1 MDHYVREIDV
11 ALAAAGRTRALWART
26 YLDLELAPEH
36 RQTEEL
42 RCRLIDEVCSQ
53 RMAAFSGDAADN
65 SLFLSRVPLPVA
77 MGEAYQSTLRDAMDA
92 GRTIVGGIYVRGEF
106 VAEIPVV
113 SPEHYELIDAW
124 TLPPVAF
131 QKPGISAAEQS
142 ELNLAVKAFPGWVLG
157 GYGVNKRA
165 CNQLCPEICW
175 PYSSSKAT
183 HLRIDGS
190 IIDADPN
197 AFEPLGT
204 TIREALRDPMEP
216 PADGF
221 YEPRLDSSFF
231 SDEVRAKTELVH
243 AVLGPRTFEEV
254 CAGGRYRTPSGAS
267 ANAPEQR
274 LIEKIATQ
282 RDKQLVRTG
291 ETIISKQREEKVP
304 LLIVGVS
311 TLPLSSSQSAPNGDK
326 QWLGAATLVH
336 LSFLKP
342 TTGETQTLTGFEAAT
357 DEAARSAVRAKF
369 FPTARTDALVLA
381 ETRQAS
387 KHAVGAFKAMFPGS
401 FLAVVGPLTGK
412 DRVIIDPVAS
422 LEDND
427 VPAFIQALGF
437 TEPWPGKSG
446 DFSGISLDALE
457 GNMFT
462 PLSAKRSLW
471 LARAC
476 AWYHDLE
483 EGLVN
488 AADSGSP
495 KKLYVTM
502 EKGVPRVEIPGA
514 PAQMEDSFALTGEH
528 PVKKARLRG
537 AKKRKQSAQAVNTGE
552 LL

>member
-11 ALAAAGRTRALWART
+11 ALAAAGRTRDLWART
-26 YLDLELAPEH
+26 YLDLELLPEH
-36 RQTEEL
+36 RQTEDL
-42 RCRLIDEVCSQ
+42 RCRLIDEVCSE
-53 RMAAFSGDAADN
+53 RIALFSGGAADK
-65 SLFLSRVPLPVA
+65 SLSLSRVPLPVA
-77 MGEAYQSTLRDAMDA
+77 MGEAYQSTLRDAINA
-92 GRTIVGGIYVRGEF
+92 GRTIIGGIYVRGEF

-131 QKPGISAAEQS
+131 QKPGIGAGEQS

-157 GYGVNKRA
+157 GYGVNKRV
-165 CNQLCPEICW
+165 CKQLCPEISW
-175 PYSSSKAT
+175 PYSSSKT
-183 HLRIDGS
+183 TQLRIDGA
-190 IIDADPN
+190 IIDAEPK
-197 AFEPLGT
+197 AFEPLLT

-221 YEPRLDSSFF
+221 YEPRLDGSFF
-231 SDEVRAKTELVH
+231 SDGARAKTELVH

-267 ANAPEQR
+267 ANAPAQG

-282 RDKQLVRTG
+282 RGKQLVRTG
-291 ETIISKQREEKVP
+291 ETIISKKREEKVP

-311 TLPLSSSQSAPNGDK
+311 TLPLSCSKTAPNGDR
-326 QWLGAATLVH
+326 QWLGAAALVH

-342 TTGETQTLTGFEAAT
+342 TTGETQTLTGFEAAN
-357 DEAARSAVRAKF
+357 DEAARAAVRAKF

-387 KHAVGAFKAMFPGS
+387 KHAVGAFKAMFPGA
-401 FLAVVGPLTGK
+401 FFAVVGPLTGK

-446 DFSGISLDALE
+446 DFSGISLDALKE
-457 GNMFT
+457 NIFT
-462 PLSAKRSLW
+462 PLSAKRALW
-471 LARAC
+471 LAQAC
-476 AWYHDLE
+476 AWYHELE
-483 EGLVN
+483 ERLVS
-488 AADSGSP
+488 AADSVAP

-502 EKGVPRVEIPGA
+502 EKAVPRVEISGA
-514 PAQMEDSFALTGEH
+514 PAQMEASFELTGE

-537 AKKRKQSAQAVNTGE
+537 AKRRKDSGQTLNTAE